1 LTIDIKLSQP
11 GNRPLDADVVVVDI
25 FREMIKIPPAMKVWR
40 VAVIDVLY
48 DHRIFNSNSSVAT
61 KWKPIIKAVFDGDKT
76 SFPDL
81 LSKYT
86 SYISSSI
93 TDHVLQAVLLR
104 HPRPIS
110 LRIESMRCFCDR

>member
-1 LTIDIKLSQP
+1 LTIDIELSHP
-11 GNRPLDADVVVVDI
+11 SDRPLDADAIVVDI

-40 VAVIDVLY
+40 IAVIDVLY

-81 LSKYT
+81 LGKCA
-86 SYISSSI
+86 SYNLSST
-93 TDHVLQAVLLR
+93 TDHVL
-104 HPRPIS
+104 
-110 LRIESMRCFCDR
+110 